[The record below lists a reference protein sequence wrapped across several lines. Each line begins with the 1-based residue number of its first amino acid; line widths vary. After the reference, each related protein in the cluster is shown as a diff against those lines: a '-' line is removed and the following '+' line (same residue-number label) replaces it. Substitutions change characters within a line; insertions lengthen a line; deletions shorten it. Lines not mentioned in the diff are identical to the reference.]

1 MFSVGVGNI
10 SISPACLTYTGL
22 LVVGAN
28 KGLSVI
34 LPISFLS
41 TSLKK
46 CSELLKQTWNF
57 FYDEDN
63 NLLQKN
69 IKNSN
74 DLFVKPIDVI
84 DNNIPNGNGIFLL
97 ACNKIFNITEDIF
110 WKEKIET
117 LKKSYHSS
125 INNAYSQM
133 FSYLKIL
140 DICDQNITFTFNG
153 YDKKLRDIKDKL
165 LKKYFEKATFIYKEN
180 SEENFVLICKNQT
193 CSEKLKSLKEV
204 ENYINEKFI

>member
-1 MFSVGVGNI
+1 M
-10 SISPACLTYTGL
+10 
-22 LVVGAN
+22 
-28 KGLSVI
+28 
-34 LPISFLS
+34 
-41 TSLKK
+41 
-46 CSELLKQTWNF
+46 
-57 FYDEDN
+57 
-63 NLLQKN
+63 
-69 IKNSN
+69 KNSN

-97 ACNKIFNITEDIF
+97 ACIKIFNITGDAF
-110 WKEKIET
+110 WKDKIET

-125 INNAYSQM
+125 INNSYSQM

-153 YDKKLRDIKDKL
+153 DDKKLKDIKDKL

-193 CSEKLKSLKEV
+193 CSEKLKSLNEV
-204 ENYINEKFI
+204 ENYIDEKSI